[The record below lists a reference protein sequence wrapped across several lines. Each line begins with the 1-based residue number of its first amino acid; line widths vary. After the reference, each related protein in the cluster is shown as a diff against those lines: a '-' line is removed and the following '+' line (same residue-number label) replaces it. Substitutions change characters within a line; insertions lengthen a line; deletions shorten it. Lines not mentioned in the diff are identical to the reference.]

1 MNQFLEKYLIIKTIN
16 GQNAESFTYKCKN
29 LRSRDGHNKLI
40 KKKKQQI
47 QLWFDATFGAK
58 LDSCWTFYNRII
70 STGHTNVK
78 RLFVGLTFC

>member
-40 KKKKQQI
+40 KKKNNK
-47 QLWFDATFGAK
+47 
-58 LDSCWTFYNRII
+58 SSY
-70 STGHTNVK
+70 
-78 RLFVGLTFC
+78 GLMPHLVPN